1 MEGMYVTAHVGN
13 EMRQYVMAAYNSDII
28 PLERDSV
35 LLAVIKPH
43 LETKSAL
50 TQDAFP
56 DDEIIKIELPHVN
69 EKVYYRKGKRL
80 YVCNTL
86 WRDVLDDKGHKKVQR
101 FLEKNFKKSF
111 RCFMDGYTEAQY
123 IETKANMRKKVRNGA
138 VAYLMQYHIDV
149 NEKTVNRLVR
159 DWFRHRDR
167 NEENK
172 TAPFVL

>member
-1 MEGMYVTAHVGN
+1 MYVTTHVGN
-13 EMRQYVMAAYNSDII
+13 EMRQYVLWTYKSDII

-35 LLAVIKPH
+35 LLDIIKPH
-43 LETKSAL
+43 LETKPASSV
-50 TQDAFP
+50 
-56 DDEIIKIELPHVN
+56 DDFDEEETVRIELPN
-69 EKVYYRKGKRL
+69 INGKVYYGKGKRL

-86 WRDVLDDKGHKKVQR
+86 WRDVLDNQGHKKVQR
-101 FLEKNFKKSF
+101 FLERNFKKSF

-123 IETKANMRKKVRNGA
+123 IHKKENERMKVKSGA
-138 VAYLMQYHIDV
+138 VAFLMQYHIDV